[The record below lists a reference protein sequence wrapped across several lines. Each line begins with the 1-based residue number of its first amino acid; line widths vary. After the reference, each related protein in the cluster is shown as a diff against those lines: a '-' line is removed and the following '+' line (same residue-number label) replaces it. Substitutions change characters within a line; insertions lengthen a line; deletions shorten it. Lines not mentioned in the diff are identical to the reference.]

1 MNTLEL
7 NAELL
12 HELSTIA
19 ADENLLRKAI
29 KAIKAL
35 KNEKTTP
42 AEPPCCYTVEEV
54 KARLSLTMDDAL
66 HGRGISKEK

>member
-29 KAIKAL
+29 S
-35 KNEKTTP
+35 
-42 AEPPCCYTVEEV
+42 EE
-54 KARLSLTMDDAL
+54 
-66 HGRGISKEK
+66 E